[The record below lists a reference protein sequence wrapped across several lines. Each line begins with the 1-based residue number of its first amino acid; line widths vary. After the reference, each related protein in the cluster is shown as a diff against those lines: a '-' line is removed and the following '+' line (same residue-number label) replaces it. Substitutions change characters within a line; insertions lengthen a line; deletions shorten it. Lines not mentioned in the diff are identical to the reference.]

1 MGVPVLFNRYAQV
14 VPSPPPISRAKNLP
28 TDASKLPFNMSVTP
42 LQASQNSG
50 SGKPRYGPPDA
61 PLDSCPLVF
70 ARVRYTYE
78 DRDPLNL
85 FILSE
90 WNRYMLER

>member
-1 MGVPVLFNRYAQV
+1 
-14 VPSPPPISRAKNLP
+14 
-28 TDASKLPFNMSVTP
+28 MSVTP

-78 DRDPLNL
+78 DRDPLTFSSFL
-85 FILSE
+85 GSTATCWLRSIPPQGFEHAATPAWAGAHASL
-90 WNRYMLER
+90 

>member
-1 MGVPVLFNRYAQV
+1 MAHQTLRSTVVRLSSLVL
-14 VPSPPPISRAKNLP
+14 P
-28 TDASKLPFNMSVTP
+28 
-42 LQASQNSG
+42 
-50 SGKPRYGPPDA
+50 
-61 PLDSCPLVF
+61 
-70 ARVRYTYE
+70 YE